1 MYSYFKVY
9 ILAFL
14 VFIIIDSIWLGLITK
29 KLYRKQIGFLLK
41 ENFDMKVALVFYLVF
56 IVGLVF
62 FVLNNAII
70 NQSWQ
75 YALFAGMFYGFIT
88 YATYDITNLATI
100 KDWPVMLTVIDIIWG
115 SLLCGATSIITY
127 FISINIDFFKV

>member
-1 MYSYFKVY
+1 MFSYFKVY

-14 VFIIIDSIWLGLITK
+14 VFILIDSIWLGLIAK
-29 KLYRKQIGFLLK
+29 KLYKKQIGFLMK
-41 ENFDMKVALVFYLVF
+41 ENFDMKVALIFYLVF

-115 SLLCGATSIITY
+115 SLLCCTTSIITY
-127 FISINIDFFKV
+127 LIAVNIDFFKV